1 MIDLLY
7 TILSFLVAI
16 GILIAIHEF
25 GHFWVAKKLGVKVL
39 RYSIGMGKPLWI
51 KTFGPDKTEFVLAAV
66 PIGGY
71 VSMLNEHEGEV
82 ADEEKHRAFNRQPIW
97 KRSLIVLAGPAF
109 NFFLAI
115 LIYWGI
121 SVWGVEGAKPVLKQI
136 EPNSIA
142 ARAGLRQGD
151 EIVSIGSWN
160 TPTWDAVFQ
169 EALPRL
175 ISRSELVL
183 TIRNGSGMITEHQLD
198 LSSVDV
204 NRSIKRPLDEMGM
217 YSFALPAVIEKVIEG
232 KSAEKAGLQAGD
244 RIVRLG
250 DKDINHWFQVA
261 RYLEDKA
268 NKTFPVVVVR
278 NGKQLTLNIT
288 PYEEEVKGFKL
299 GRIGAAVKI
308 PEQQESDFE
317 IATNQYGPF
326 DSIAYALHRTWNVTY
341 TTGKALSLMVTM
353 QMSLTNISGPI
364 NIAVV
369 AGKTASI
376 GVMQYILF
384 LAVVSIS
391 LGILNL
397 LPIPILDGGHLVY
410 YIVEA
415 IKGSPVSE
423 FTEAIGQRIG
433 IMFLVMLMLLAFY
446 NDIMRLAS

>member
-7 TILSFLVAI
+7 TIISFLIAI

-39 RYSIGMGKPLWI
+39 RYSIGMGKPIWK
-51 KTFGPDKTEFVLAAV
+51 KTFGPDKTEFVLAAI

-82 ADEEKHRAFNRQPIW
+82 ADDEKHRAFNRQPIW
-97 KRSLIVLAGPAF
+97 KRSLIVLAGPLF

-121 SVWGVEGAKPVLKQI
+121 SVWGVEGVKPIIKQVEI
-136 EPNSIA
+136 NSIA
-142 ARAGLRQGD
+142 SQAGLKKGD
-151 EIVSIGSWN
+151 QIVDVEGWD

-169 EALPRL
+169 EAIPKL
-175 ISRSELVL
+175 ISRSRLSITVKDK
-183 TIRNGSGMITEHQLD
+183 SGAISHHQLD
-198 LSSVDV
+198 LSTVNI
-204 NRSIKRPLDEMGM
+204 NRSIKRPMDEMGM
-217 YSFALPAVIEKVIEG
+217 YSFELPAVIDKVIEG
-232 KSAEKAGLQAGD
+232 KSAESAGLRAGD
-244 RIVRLG
+244 RIVKLG
-250 DKDINHWFQVA
+250 DKKINHWYQVA
-261 RYLEDKA
+261 HYLEDKA
-268 NKTFPVVVVR
+268 NQTFPIVVER
-278 NGKQLTLNIT
+278 EGELLTYSIT
-288 PYEEEVKGFKL
+288 PYEENIKGIKI
-299 GRIGAAVKI
+299 GRIGAAVQI
-308 PEQQESDFE
+308 PEQRATDFE
-317 IATNQYGPF
+317 KAVNQYSP
-326 DSIAYALHRTWNVTY
+326 IAAIGYALHRTWIVTY

-353 QMSLTNISGPI
+353 QMSLSNISGPI

-376 GVMQYILF
+376 GVIQYILF
-384 LAVVSIS
+384 LAIVSIS

-410 YIVEA
+410 YVIEA

-423 FTEAIGQRIG
+423 YTEAVGQRIG